1 MKGLIEWR
9 LGLDLFEE
17 TVGSSFVISILF
29 DQVRFNSNL
38 LVYLF
43 VIVIPIFLFL
53 MVINHCIVFCR
64 TQKRIGRYQG

>member
-1 MKGLIEWR
+1 MKGWIEWR
-9 LGLDLFEE
+9 LGLDLFEK

-53 MVINHCIVFCR
+53 MVINHYIVFVVPR
-64 TQKRIGRYQG
+64 KE